1 MKVLNIEKIDKFAYK
16 KYGWGY
22 GINGIEIS
30 NLIVGEALNA
40 KSDIYLYIPSD
51 STLYKINPD
60 KLIKLAKTYKSIV
73 NKRNGSRVA
82 VIPVSAL
89 IIVQGLSNE
98 VKLTESP
105 PPRTLLDDSKSRTIA
120 DCQRKIQKMKMD
132 AMYKVN
138 QMKLTS

>member
-30 NLIVGEALNA
+30 NLIVGEALKA
-40 KSDIYLYIPSD
+40 KSNIFLYLPSD
-51 STLYKINPD
+51 PALYQISPE
-60 KLIKLAKTYKSIV
+60 KLIKLAKVYNSVV

-89 IIVQGLSNE
+89 IIVCGLSNE

-105 PPRTLLDDSKSRTIA
+105 LPRTLIDDTKSKTIA
-120 DCQRKIQKMKMD
+120 DCQIKIQKMKMD